1 MEKTLLAQFAHC
13 ALFLQLILNVH
24 VNNRELWQFMF
35 HEVYYNHDSQNS
47 FSVYHDSRTPKMDD
61 HGDPPPPPPFIVLV
75 REREPQIVPRERLI
89 EEDIN
94 RFAETMSQF
103 FKELLAN
110 IFESN
115 I

>member
-61 HGDPPPPPPFIVLV
+61 HGDPPPPPFIVLV
-75 REREPQIVPRERLI
+75 REREPQIVPRERLM